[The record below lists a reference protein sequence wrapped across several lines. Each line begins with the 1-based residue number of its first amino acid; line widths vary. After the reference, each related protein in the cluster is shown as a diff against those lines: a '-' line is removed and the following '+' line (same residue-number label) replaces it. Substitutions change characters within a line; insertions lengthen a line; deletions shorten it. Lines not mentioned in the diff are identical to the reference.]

1 MKENKEASWKIFEK
15 IASRYDLANRVLS
28 LGLDKSWRKRM
39 LDFLPEKKSMVHLD
53 VATGTGDVIVLLRSS
68 SNLISK
74 SIGIDKS
81 PKVLMLAEKKIIRH
95 PFYSSTTLKIGDGE
109 KLPLDASSVDVATLA
124 FGIRNFASVE
134 KGLAELYRVLKK
146 GGRAMILEFST
157 PKNSLIRVLYFFFLR
172 TFVPLVGG
180 VISGSLSSY
189 RYLNRTIESFPS
201 GDDFV
206 ALMQKS
212 KFENIF
218 VVPMLFGGV
227 TLYVGER
234 KK

>member
-218 VVPMLFGGV
+218 VVPMLLGGV

>member
-1 MKENKEASWKIFEK
+1 MKNNKEASWKIFEK

-28 LGLDKSWRKRM
+28 LGLDKGWRKRM
-39 LDFLPEKKSMVHLD
+39 LDFLPAKKSMTHLD
-53 VATGTGDVIVLLRSS
+53 VATGTGDVIILLRTSS
-68 SNLISK
+68 KLISQ

-81 PKVLMLAEKKIIRH
+81 PKVLILAEKKILRY

-109 KLPLDASSVDVATLA
+109 KLPLAARSVDVATLA
-124 FGIRNFASVE
+124 FGIRNFSSVE
-134 KGLAELYRVLKK
+134 KGLSELHRVLKK
-146 GGRAMILEFST
+146 EGRAMILEFST
-157 PKNSLIRVLYFFFLR
+157 PKNWFIRLVYFFFLR

-180 VISGSLSSY
+180 AISGSLSSY
-189 RYLNRTIESFPS
+189 RYLNQTIESFPS
-201 GDDFV
+201 GGDFV

-212 KFENIF
+212 KLENIF

-234 KK
+234 TK

>member
-39 LDFLPEKKSMVHLD
+39 LDFLPKKKSMVHLD

-134 KGLAELYRVLKK
+134 KGLADLYRVLKK

-157 PKNSLIRVLYFFFLR
+157 PKN
-172 TFVPLVGG
+172 
-180 VISGSLSSY
+180 
-189 RYLNRTIESFPS
+189 
-201 GDDFV
+201 
-206 ALMQKS
+206 
-212 KFENIF
+212 
-218 VVPMLFGGV
+218 
-227 TLYVGER
+227 
-234 KK
+234 

>member
-157 PKNSLIRVLYFFFLR
+157 PKNSLIRLLYFFFLR

>member
-109 KLPLDASSVDVATLA
+109 KLPLEASSVDVATLA

-157 PKNSLIRVLYFFFLR
+157 PKNSLIRLLYFFFLR